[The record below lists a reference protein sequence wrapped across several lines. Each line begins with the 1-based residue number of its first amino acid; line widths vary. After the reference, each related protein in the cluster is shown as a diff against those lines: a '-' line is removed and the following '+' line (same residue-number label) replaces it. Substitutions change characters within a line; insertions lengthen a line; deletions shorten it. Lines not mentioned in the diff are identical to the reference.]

1 MTSSP
6 SQSPSSE
13 RAALQAQ
20 REALGERLSQ
30 GLRDEAPLAALQE
43 LQARLQLVDA
53 RLAALDDGRG
63 RAFKRHGLALLIVA
77 ALVSLAAWVRVPRVP
92 FSLEVEAGAAQLLLP
107 EAGALAG
114 QAVGGELH
122 AEGFTA
128 VESADA
134 GLMKRARSDGTSP
147 LALRAERLQLGR
159 VGFAAGTELSFET
172 GTPAV
177 RVGFEGAPHT
187 VELTL
192 GGKVTSSFGGAPA
205 EPGSYPVA
213 EWLKLGAGQAATA
226 LWLQRAGDATYRWRG
241 LRPSA
246 LRLVERQAEADG
258 RVRLTSA
265 LRHAALHLPATEREL
280 QLAAGNGLVLDGLR
294 VDQCEVAVGDAVV
307 IKLSGSARH
316 IGVQTGDFEQALEPS
331 WLEYAARNHR
341 LGLLWSAGGLLWGI
355 STWLR
360 KLLGDAS

>member
-1 MTSSP
+1 MTP
-6 SQSPSSE
+6 NPEQ
-13 RAALQAQ
+13 AALKAQ
-20 REALGERLSQ
+20 REALVERLSQ

-53 RLAALDDGRG
+53 RLGVLDTGRS
-63 RAFKRHGLALLIVA
+63 RAFRRHAIALLIVA

-92 FSLEVEAGAAQLLLP
+92 FSLELEAGAAQLLLA

-114 QAVGGELH
+114 QPVGGEVR
-122 AEGFTA
+122 AEGFTT

-134 GLMKRARSDGTSP
+134 GLMKRARTDGASQ

-159 VGFAAGTELSFET
+159 ASFTAGTELSFEA
-172 GTPAV
+172 GAPAV
-177 RVGFEGAPHT
+177 RLGFEGAPHG

-192 GGKVTSSFGGAPA
+192 GGKVASSFGGAPA
-205 EPGSYPVA
+205 EPGSYAVA
-213 EWLKLGAGQAATA
+213 EWLKLGGGKAATA
-226 LWLQRAGDATYRWRG
+226 LWLQRLGNVAYQWRG

-246 LRLVERQAEADG
+246 LRLVERQPGADG
-258 RVRLTSA
+258 QVRLASS
-265 LRHAALHLPATEREL
+265 LRHGTLRLPATEREL
-280 QLAAGNGLVLDGLR
+280 PLVAGNGLVLDGLQ

-316 IGVQTGDFEQALEPS
+316 IGVQTGDFEQTLEPS
-331 WLEYAARNHR
+331 WLDYAAHNHR

-360 KLLGDAS
+360 KLLGDKS